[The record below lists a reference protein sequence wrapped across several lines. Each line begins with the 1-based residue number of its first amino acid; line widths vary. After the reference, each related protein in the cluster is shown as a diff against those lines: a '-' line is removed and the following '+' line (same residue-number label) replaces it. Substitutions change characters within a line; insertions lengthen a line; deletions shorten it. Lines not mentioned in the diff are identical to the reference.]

1 MSTTPTNL
9 PVPSE
14 KPQDLKFNAGKIDE
28 FVTSMAKQ
36 YIDRF
41 GHAHYTIE
49 GLRWVAQQAIAAF
62 GYITLDSFEDGNNL
76 TLPNQVIR
84 LEATGEYY
92 RWDGVFPKNVPAGST
107 PDSTGGI
114 GSGKW
119 LSVGEASARQWVEN
133 NFIKSRFEKFGYFSQ
148 GSTLTSNVQ
157 ALVDSSGLYWVKL
170 GDIPSGGYV
179 VSPGTNP
186 DYPDFMCVGYLTD
199 YDWTSVLNWGADNN
213 YSISERSGVDA
224 VDSINLAGYHAEKR
238 YEVFGSIQPVKIPAG
253 TYLLDKTTLVE
264 GVDHGL
270 TIYRNQ
276 EVMIFERN
284 GVDFFGDGD
293 STILFVADGVVGR
306 NKENGGTK
314 GFIVFGDGIRE
325 IRNASVRNLLIDE
338 NGDNNLVPPPNWS
351 GAQAHCPAIAC
362 YEGSN
367 GVVVSGVNVKTLQV
381 PM

>member
-1 MSTTPTNL
+1 M
-9 PVPSE
+9 
-14 KPQDLKFNAGKIDE
+14 
-28 FVTSMAKQ
+28 VTFWGN
-36 YIDRF
+36 Y
-41 GHAHYTIE
+41 E
-49 GLRWVAQQAIAAF
+49 GI
-62 GYITLDSFEDGNNL
+62 
-76 TLPNQVIR
+76 
-84 LEATGEYY
+84 
-92 RWDGVFPKNVPAGST
+92 
-107 PDSTGGI
+107 
-114 GSGKW
+114 
-119 LSVGEASARQWVEN
+119 
-133 NFIKSRFEKFGYFSQ
+133 SQ
-148 GSTLTSNVQ
+148 
-157 ALVDSSGLYWVKL
+157 
-170 GDIPSGGYV
+170 
-179 VSPGTNP
+179 
-186 DYPDFMCVGYLTD
+186 
-199 YDWTSVLNWGADNN
+199 
-213 YSISERSGVDA
+213 
-224 VDSINLAGYHAEKR
+224 